1 MQGRFK
7 TSPPEFNVEEFERS
21 HAVIVVGETNPAE
34 STKVGEQLIQAK
46 FANPAPQAS
55 DLNFD
60 KLCYCDESV
69 E

>member
-21 HAVIVVGETNPAE
+21 QSNVVGEINPVE
-34 STKVGEQLIQAK
+34 STKVCEQLLQAK
-46 FANPAPQAS
+46 SANPTPQAS
-55 DLNFD
+55 DLNLDTLCHCD
-60 KLCYCDESV
+60 KSV